1 MHDFQLRLSAKMSG
15 IRGTG
20 QIRSNRLSSRPVAT
34 LLALFGISFMVSFA
48 RTHSDGSSR
57 SVSAQVRAVPVFS
70 ATVLNIY
77 PHDSQ
82 AFTQGLEF
90 HARYLYE
97 STGIAGQSSLRRV
110 ALESGK
116 ALKKIDLSPEYFGEG
131 LTVFRGKIYQLTW
144 LSKKG
149 FVYDPQTFKMIG
161 SFHYETEGWGLTHDN
176 KFLIMSDGTNR
187 LQFIEPTTF
196 QVVKTIDVYS
206 GKEAV
211 ANLNELEYI
220 DGQIY
225 ANVWHSQTIA
235 RIDPASGNV
244 RSWIDLAAL
253 AAREQHGSED
263 VLNGI
268 AYDQERRR
276 LFVTGKHWAHL
287 IEIKIDNKP
296 ES

>member
-1 MHDFQLRLSAKMSG
+1 MA
-15 IRGTG
+15 
-20 QIRSNRLSSRPVAT
+20 
-34 LLALFGISFMVSFA
+34 SFA
-48 RTHSDGSSR
+48 RTCSDGSSP
-57 SVSAQVRAVPVFS
+57 SVSGQDRVVPVFS
-70 ATVLNIY
+70 ATVVNIY
-77 PHDSQ
+77 PHDPE

-90 HARYLYE
+90 YRNYLYE
-97 STGIAGQSSLRRV
+97 STGIAGQSNLRRV

-116 ALKKIDLSPEYFGEG
+116 VLKKIDLSPEFFGEG

-149 FVYDPQTFKMIG
+149 LIYDLQTFRTVG
-161 SFHYETEGWGLTHDN
+161 SFHYQTEGWGFTHDN

-196 QVVKTIDVYS
+196 QVARTIDVYA

-225 ANVWHSQTIA
+225 ANVWHSHRIA
-235 RIDPASGNV
+235 RIDPASGEV
-244 RSWIDLAAL
+244 RSWIDLAPL
-253 AAREQHGSED
+253 AVREQRGPED

-268 AYDQERRR
+268 AYDQEKRR

-287 IEIKIDNKP
+287 IEVKIEKKP
-296 ES
+296 EL

>member
-1 MHDFQLRLSAKMSG
+1 MS
-15 IRGTG
+15 GTG
-20 QIRSNRLSSRPVAT
+20 QVRSNRLSARSIAI
-34 LLALFGISFMVSFA
+34 LFALSGLSFIVSFA
-48 RTHSDGSSR
+48 KTRSDGPIPSMGAQGR
-57 SVSAQVRAVPVFS
+57 SVPVFP
-70 ATVLNIY
+70 AAVLNIY
-77 PHDSQ
+77 PHDSE

-90 HARYLYE
+90 YRGYLYE

-116 ALKKIDLSPEYFGEG
+116 VLKKINLSPEYFGEG

-149 FVYDPQTFKMIG
+149 LIYDLQTLTPIG
-161 SFHYETEGWGLTHDN
+161 SFHYQTEGWGFTHEN

-196 QVVKTIDVYS
+196 QIARTIDVYS
-206 GKEAV
+206 DREAV

-225 ANVWHSQTIA
+225 ANVWHSPRIA
-235 RIDPASGNV
+235 RIDPASGEV
-244 RSWIDLAAL
+244 RSWIDLTAL
-253 AAREQHGSED
+253 TAREQHAPED

-268 AYDQERRR
+268 AYDQEKRR
-276 LFVTGKHWAHL
+276 LFVTGKRWSHL
-287 IEIKIDNKP
+287 IEIKIETKP
-296 ES
+296 EP